1 MLKQEPCRITVFINR
16 VKNKFQI
23 CIKFA
28 IYFSHC
34 LTLKQYYLDVLFV
47 TTVDKVYVS
56 ERFRFNCLSRGHV
69 LGASIFIQLVYSY
82 TW

>member
-1 MLKQEPCRITVFINR
+1 MLKQEPCRITVCINR

-23 CIKFA
+23 CITFA

-34 LTLKQYYLDVLFV
+34 LTHKQYYLDVLFA

-56 ERFRFNCLSRGHV
+56 ML
-69 LGASIFIQLVYSY
+69 ASGFGLILYLEAMF
-82 TW
+82 